1 MLLIQLEVLMKVFT
15 QPIMVLDLKS
25 MPKAAMVLSISI
37 VILSDLTK
45 RRRNHVRAA
54 IPLDLTLMR

>member
-1 MLLIQLEVLMKVFT
+1 MKVFT
-15 QPIMVLDLKS
+15 QPIMVINLKS

-37 VILSDLTK
+37 VILSNLTK